1 MSNNQNCFWTIA
13 SLEFETVE
21 ETHKLE
27 TDTGIARLTETDK
40 MQDFEWSLS
49 TKLDLGLEFALQ
61 IARQALEQKL
71 ISELEGKDE
80 KFFTLADTTLDFS
93 ALVEKQEFWVE
104 VAPNGKREQLDFK
117 TDSTKDF

>member
-1 MSNNQNCFWTIA
+1 M
-13 SLEFETVE
+13 
-21 ETHKLE
+21 
-27 TDTGIARLTETDK
+27 
-40 MQDFEWSLS
+40 
-49 TKLDLGLEFALQ
+49 DLGLEFALQ